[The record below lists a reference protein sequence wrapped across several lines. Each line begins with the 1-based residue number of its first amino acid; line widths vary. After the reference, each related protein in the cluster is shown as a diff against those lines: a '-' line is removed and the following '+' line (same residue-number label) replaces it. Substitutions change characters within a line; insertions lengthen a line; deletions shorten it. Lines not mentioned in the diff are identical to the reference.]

1 MDVFNWS
8 LGQNKDKCVSNI
20 NPEIACLEFVGRNPG
35 NSNFKNYNFEKF
47 VVYNDVRY
55 HCVIIKKVKIIN
67 RNYNNGPVY
76 FIFPLS
82 YS

>member
-1 MDVFNWS
+1 MDVLNWS

-47 VVYNDVRY
+47 VVYNDV
-55 HCVIIKKVKIIN
+55 
-67 RNYNNGPVY
+67 
-76 FIFPLS
+76 
-82 YS
+82 